1 MFVDRIASGAASADD
16 PGMFSIVTEHEFS
29 AAHAIR
35 LYDGSIEPL
44 HGHNWRVRVT
54 VGRATLDEI
63 GVVMDFHALHD
74 QVEQI
79 LSPFRNRCF
88 NDIPPFDRVN
98 PTAECIAEHI
108 GTSLQ
113 LPMSVRLESVEILEA
128 PGCWAIY
135 RPG

>member
-1 MFVDRIASGAASADD
+1 
-16 PGMFSIVTEHEFS
+16 MFSIVTEHEFS

-35 LYDGSIEPL
+35 LYDGSLEPL

-54 VGRATLDEI
+54 VGRSALDEI

-74 QVEQI
+74 QVEEI

-88 NDIPPFDRVN
+88 NDVSPFDRVN

-108 GTSLQ
+108 GTSLR
-113 LPMSVRLESVEILEA
+113 LPTGVRLESVEILEA
-128 PGCWAIY
+128 AGCWAIY